1 MRVICGMLA
10 AALLTAGVLTPA
22 RADQVII
29 TEEVQAAEAVD
40 FIVQADVQVEQ
51 LQRAVRLR
59 PAAAPADPA
68 AETADE
74 DKPAD
79 AAGEDNTS
87 EEVIPAPPPEPVDP
101 EVMKLHLRDG
111 SILTGK
117 LDIKDLLVDT
127 QFGRLTI
134 PITSIL
140 SFRPGLDSVPEFS
153 QKINDL
159 IAALGA
165 DDYNQREAAQKEL
178 VNMGAK
184 VRRVLEQRLK
194 DEDNAERT
202 RRIKQILEGIEE
214 QVDDSWGEESGSKEW
229 IQRDTIVTTDFTVVG
244 TIVQK
249 QFGVDSKY
257 GPLTVKL
264 GDIDHG
270 KRNQPQAQIVR
281 RSVDVD
287 GSHIA
292 QRSFKSTNI
301 RVNAGDRISF
311 NAEGQITMTPW
322 GSNAITG
329 PDGATNYGMYS
340 GTIPAGCL
348 VGRIGDSDEPFQI
361 GSRATITAKKS
372 GVLQLAIGMNPSY
385 ANNAYPGKYTV
396 RVTVTPK

>member
-1 MRVICGMLA
+1 MRVICAMLA

-22 RADQVII
+22 RADQII
-29 TEEVQAAEAVD
+29 LEQA
-40 FIVQADVQVEQ
+40 QADVQVQVEQ
-51 LQRAVRLR
+51 LRRRAVRLQPVPA
-59 PAAAPADPA
+59 PAAQPAGEEA
-68 AETADE
+68 AEE

-79 AAGEDNTS
+79 EAGDEGSDT
-87 EEVIPAPPPEPVDP
+87 EIPAPPPVPVDP
-101 EVMKLHLRDG
+101 EVLKLHLRDG

-140 SFRPGLDSVPEFS
+140 SFRPGLDSVPEFG

-159 IAALGA
+159 VAALGA
-165 DDYNQREAAQKEL
+165 DDYNQREAAQKQL
-178 VNMGAK
+178 VSMGAK

-194 DEDNAERT
+194 EDENAERT

-214 QVDDSWGEESGSKEW
+214 VSDDWEEEGQTREW
-229 IQRDTIVTTDFTVVG
+229 IRRDTIVTSDFTVVG

-249 QFGVDSKY
+249 QFGVASKY

-264 GDIDHG
+264 ADIDHG
-270 KRNQPQAQIVR
+270 KRDIPQAQVVR
-281 RSVDVD
+281 RSVNVD

-292 QRSFKSTNI
+292 QRSFKGTNI
-301 RVNAGDRISF
+301 RVNAGDRIRF
-311 NAEGQITMTPW
+311 TAEGTITMTPW

-329 PDGATNYGMYS
+329 PDGATNYGMYA
-340 GTIPAGCL
+340 GDMPAGCL
-348 VGRIGDSDEPFQI
+348 VGRVGDSGDVFKI
-361 GSRATITAKKS
+361 GSRSTVTVKKS

-396 RVTVTPK
+396 KIQVDPK